1 MLAAAALAACGSNAP
16 STAGQQQASPVET
29 AVVTAADVDVTVAA
43 VGSLEADQR
52 VDVQPKR
59 SGHIR
64 ELRVVEGAR
73 VAEGDVLA
81 VLHDTDLQARS
92 DQARAS
98 VVDAEVRERN
108 SRQQFDRTQSLLKKG
123 VASAQQ
129 YDDAKADL
137 ERATATL
144 GVARAN
150 LAFAEAQVAETV
162 VRAPFAGVV
171 GQRRVDVGAFV
182 KEGET
187 LMTLV
192 DLDPMKLVFS
202 VPERYLGQLALEQ
215 RVLARVASHAEREFP
230 GSVRFIDPQVDPVN
244 RTVAVKGIIA
254 NPEFALRPGQFATV
268 TLHLDVHA
276 GVPVIPEEAVV
287 PEGERL
293 LVFVVER
300 GVASA
305 REIRTGVRLPG
316 RVEVVDGLRVG
327 EVVVRTGHEKL
338 KSAATSPV
346 VEVQLRG
353 EG

>member
-1 MLAAAALAACGSNAP
+1 LAACRSSDPIASAP
-16 STAGQQQASPVET
+16 QQAIPVET

-43 VGSLEADQR
+43 VGTLEADQR

-59 SGHIR
+59 PGHIR
-64 ELRVVEGAR
+64 ELRIVEGGP
-73 VAEGDVLA
+73 VSEGEVLA
-81 VLHDTDLQARS
+81 MLADDDLRARS

-98 VVDAEVRERN
+98 VADAEVRERN

-137 ERATATL
+137 DRAIAAL

-150 LAFAEAQVAETV
+150 LAFAQAQLAETV
-162 VRAPFAGVV
+162 IRAPFAGLV

-187 LMTLV
+187 LVTLV
-192 DLDPMKLVFS
+192 DVDPMKLVFS
-202 VPERYLGQLALEQ
+202 VPERYLGEVALEQ
-215 RVLARVASHAEREFP
+215 RVQARVASYGEREFP
-230 GSVRFIDPQVDPVN
+230 GTVSFIDPQVDPVN
-244 RTVAVKGIIA
+244 RTVTVKA
-254 NPEFALRPGQFATV
+254 LVPNPEFALRPGQFATV
-268 TLHLDVHA
+268 TLHLDVHP

-287 PEGERL
+287 PDGERL
-293 LVFVVER
+293 VVFVVAD

-305 REIRTGVRLPG
+305 REIHTGVRLPG
-316 RVEVVDGLRVG
+316 RVEVVDGVRPG

-338 KSAATSPV
+338 KTGVGGPV
-346 VEVQLRG
+346 AEVQLQG
-353 EG
+353 GG

>member
-1 MLAAAALAACGSNAP
+1 MVA
-16 STAGQQQASPVET
+16 
-29 AVVTAADVDVTVAA
+29 AADVDVTVAA
-43 VGSLEADQR
+43 VGTLQADQR

-59 SGHIR
+59 AGHIR
-64 ELRVVEGAR
+64 ELRIVEGAR
-73 VAEGDVLA
+73 VGEGDVLA
-81 VLHDTDLQARS
+81 VLHDDDLQARS

-137 ERATATL
+137 DRAIATL

-150 LAFAEAQVAETV
+150 LAFAEAQLAETV
-162 VRAPFAGVV
+162 IRAPFAGLV
-171 GQRRVDVGAFV
+171 GQSRVDVGAYV

-187 LMTLV
+187 LVTLV
-192 DLDPMKLVFS
+192 DLDPTELVFS

-215 RVLARVASHAEREFP
+215 PVLARVASHAEREFP
-230 GSVRFIDPQVDPVN
+230 GGVSFIDPQVDPVN
-244 RTVAVKGIIA
+244 RTVTVKA
-254 NPEFALRPGQFATV
+254 RVPNPDFALRPGQFATV
-268 TLHLDVHA
+268 TLHLDVHR

-293 LVFVVER
+293 VVFVVED

-316 RVEVVDGLRVG
+316 RVEVVEGLRPG

-338 KSAATSPV
+338 KSGARSPV
-346 VEVQLRG
+346 VEVHLGG